1 MEISSTRAPWM
12 GAVWERLVGL
22 VKIELMKMQMKKVFN
37 EYEWRSHLAEIE
49 AVLND
54 RPLTYV
60 TDKGTEPDVITP
72 KAILTGS
79 LSETTIGSDSNID
92 EIFLDVKRYQ
102 NQTIELYKEK
112 VKIKEKFWHN
122 LKENYLTMLRSSNY
136 KTNSSRKH
144 FCNKNPEIGDV
155 VVIHEEDMRLKW
167 RIGVIQEL
175 IQSSDG
181 QIRAAMVKTTLPT
194 KNIKLH
200 RNLRTTMRR
209 KAINH
214 LYPLELNIEDNV
226 DKVRNME
233 T

>member
-122 LKENYLTMLRSSNY
+122 LK
-136 KTNSSRKH
+136 KT
-144 FCNKNPEIGDV
+144 I
-155 VVIHEEDMRLKW
+155 
-167 RIGVIQEL
+167 
-175 IQSSDG
+175 
-181 QIRAAMVKTTLPT
+181 
-194 KNIKLH
+194 
-200 RNLRTTMRR
+200 
-209 KAINH
+209 
-214 LYPLELNIEDNV
+214 
-226 DKVRNME
+226 
-233 T
+233 